1 MKREVKGRASLPLFG
16 KFMVF
21 LECGH
26 KLVCDWSVDR
36 ELPDEMF
43 CNVCDKQRKSRN
55 IDD

>member
-55 IDD
+55 SDD